1 MEQWRVNDRGCISY
15 EDYIRYQMNLK
26 PETVNSLCAHQH
38 LYDEKT
44 ASLGDLYD
52 RNRNTGGSG
61 SITRES
67 SSSSLAPSGKLGS
80 LPTSSENSL
89 GTSSLAKESW
99 DSGARD
105 LSPEPG
111 PYLQFLMD
119 NSSLTG
125 GGGNG
130 SDTNNQLHLAALA
143 SLKGEILDLSS
154 RLQRVT
160 GERDAFEKKLSKIHS
175 ERAKQIRE
183 TEDKLD
189 QQAVRYEE
197 RITEL
202 HSVIAELNKKIDR
215 SHGDVIREEDEL
227 SHSSHHSNMS
237 NSGGSAQGSSSV
249 FHGSESVQ
257 ADNSNN
263 DLSEELSRVVGGL
276 EYVTGGR
283 KEENGLRIEVL
294 SAEKEIEKLASAAQK
309 TEQQAMQVVKE
320 VANLTQDRSP
330 SETHASSSHNSIK
343 SDHRRRSSLEQEI
356 CMLRE
361 ENETL
366 NNTMSMKEEEMQK
379 LKSNLMAIRDEKE
392 RLRRK
397 VKELQARLQ
406 NTPGATAK
414 ERMGYTSSSSTEQL
428 SSPNHRPSPSQS
440 PLPSPAPHTVNPST
454 GELSYSGSERR
465 GPVAK
470 VAERVRLKPS
480 KPDLSKSGDR
490 QVLGAE
496 LSHSVRNPKVAE
508 HLVQTLQECSNVQ
521 EIFQTLSTHGL
532 SLPEG
537 KISEIEVEMER
548 LNSKI
553 EHLRSQN
560 DLLQLSLEESKSSAD
575 RLTMLVGKY
584 ESNNTALQLAVNYS
598 DQAIEAFESLLAL
611 SQSEKQLLLANCR
624 AAGAGIGE
632 SSEGSGEDTEDTTMR
647 LKRVHEERKVA
658 EGCAKALLQ
667 RLDRSCGTMV
677 CHMPGSA
684 LQPWEDVSSHSH
696 TSTTSSTASS
706 CDTDFSK
713 DDEQRLRD
721 YVQQLKND
729 RAAVRLTVMELQS
742 VHIDPHLDKD
752 TTPSEEGQKLD
763 LENAVLMQELTA
775 LKEEKAELK
784 AQYYLLDKEKKALE
798 LKLSSR
804 EAQEQAYL
812 VQINNLKLEVRDQQE
827 GITKNRKD
835 LLKYNDGSVS
845 DSGTPSITLAELS
858 SMDDRNIPS
867 DIAEMMRRERK
878 LKGRISELVL
888 TLEKL
893 QRSSELRHQQSAEF
907 VADLKRANSALVT
920 AYEKAKK
927 KHQSRLKKVE
937 AQMMA
942 MVERHDTQVRML
954 KQRIALLEENQI
966 RPIHNET
973 SL

>member
-1 MEQWRVNDRGCISY
+1 MDKHAY
-15 EDYIRYQMNLK
+15 K
-26 PETVNSLCAHQH
+26 P
-38 LYDEKT
+38 
-44 ASLGDLYD
+44 LG
-52 RNRNTGGSG
+52 
-61 SITRES
+61 
-67 SSSSLAPSGKLGS
+67 
-80 LPTSSENSL
+80 
-89 GTSSLAKESW
+89 GTSPRLYRSNA
-99 DSGARD
+99 D
-105 LSPEPG
+105 
-111 PYLQFLMD
+111 M
-119 NSSLTG
+119 
-125 GGGNG
+125 
-130 SDTNNQLHLAALA
+130 LHLAALA

-160 GERDAFEKKLSKIHS
+160 TERDAFEKKLSKIHA
-175 ERAKQIRE
+175 EKAKQVRE

-227 SHSSHHSNMS
+227 SQSSRHSNMS
-237 NSGGSAQGSSSV
+237 NSGGSANGSSSF

-257 ADNSNN
+257 ADNSQ

-276 EYVTGGR
+276 EYVTGNR
-283 KEENGLRIEVL
+283 KEDEGISNQVL
-294 SAEKEIEKLASAAQK
+294 SAEREVEKLASAAEK
-309 TEQQAMQVVKE
+309 TQQQTLQAVKDLGS
-320 VANLTQDRSP
+320 LTTTTTDRSP
-330 SETHASSSHNSIK
+330 TDTHASSSHNSIK

-397 VKELQARLQ
+397 VKELQARKQ
-406 NTPGATAK
+406 NSSGATAK

-440 PLPSPAPHTVNPST
+440 PLPSPAPHSVNPST

-470 VAERVRLKPS
+470 IAERVRLKPS
-480 KPDLSKSGDR
+480 KAELSKSGER
-490 QVLGAE
+490 HVLGSE
-496 LSHSVRNPKVAE
+496 LSHAVTNPKVAE

-553 EHLRSQN
+553 EHLKSQN

-598 DQAIEAFESLLAL
+598 DQAIEAFESLLSL

-624 AAGAGIGE
+624 AAGAGFGE

-647 LKRVHEERKVA
+647 LKRVHEERKVS
-658 EGCAKALLQ
+658 ESCAKALLQ

-684 LQPWEDVSSHSH
+684 LQPWEDLSSHSH

-713 DDEQRLRD
+713 DDEQRLKD

-742 VHIDPHLDKD
+742 VHIDPHPTSDGTLTED
-752 TTPSEEGQKLD
+752 GQKLD

-812 VQINNLKLEVRDQQE
+812 VQISNLKLEVRDQQD
-827 GITKNRKD
+827 GISRNMKGSLR
-835 LLKYNDGSVS
+835 YNDGTVS
-845 DSGTPSITLAELS
+845 DSGTPAITLAELS
-858 SMDDRNIPS
+858 SMDDRNIPA
-867 DIAEMMRRERK
+867 DMAEMMRRERK
-878 LKGRISELVL
+878 LKGRINELVL

-893 QRSSELRHQQSAEF
+893 QRSSEMRHQQSAEF